1 MVEKKKFG
9 DDESRIEDK
18 ESIRHLLEGLVSDIE
33 NVDGAFAVA
42 DDGVVLEEVN
52 VEDSERIGAIAV
64 FMGTIGVY
72 VGESLHLG
80 LMENGLVEFQGKKL
94 IIIVRNI
101 YYIGMLI
108 DPKGS
113 VKYIKSMVLDYLK
126 TQG

>member
-1 MVEKKKFG
+1 MTDKKKFE
-9 DDESRIEDK
+9 DLPKVEDK
-18 ESIRHLLEGLVSDIE
+18 ETIHQTLQGLVSQVE
-33 NVDGAFAVA
+33 HVDGAFAIA
-42 DDGVVLEEVN
+42 DDGVVLDELN
-52 VEDSERIGAIAV
+52 VEDTERIGAIAV

-94 IIIVRNI
+94 MIIVRDI
-101 YYIGMLI
+101 YYIGLLI

-126 TQG
+126 NQA